1 MNIDKVTLLDKT
13 LTLCNVYGNN
23 LETVVYTQ
31 GVGISARLRIEK
43 LGYPSN
49 AKQYALSTY
58 SDLVVNR
65 IKDESHA
72 WKNDGRAGLIWLDD
86 LYEIT
91 KNLNHVQPIIDQA
104 DAFVDKNNPILDTN
118 IQVEDQFFVSAVLG
132 RAYKYTSKDIYLDF
146 MISHILDS
154 PLQREDGIYIHSKIA
169 EYPWG
174 RGNGFAIYGAVE
186 ALKYIPDNHVRK
198 QEVIQKHIKH
208 INSLKK
214 LQTENGAWR
223 QVIDNDESY
232 EELTATSMIGYG
244 VINDIMMGILP
255 KEYLEMVIKAWKFV
269 DSRVEDT
276 GIVHDSCTG
285 TGSLDSI
292 EEYLIRKRENG
303 FDNRGGSLSAWFLE
317 SLFEYVEDN
326 NE

>member
-91 KNLNHVQPIIDQA
+91 KNLNHVQPINDQA

-132 RAYKYTSKDIYLDF
+132 RAYKYT
-146 MISHILDS
+146 
-154 PLQREDGIYIHSKIA
+154 
-169 EYPWG
+169 
-174 RGNGFAIYGAVE
+174 
-186 ALKYIPDNHVRK
+186 
-198 QEVIQKHIKH
+198 
-208 INSLKK
+208 
-214 LQTENGAWR
+214 
-223 QVIDNDESY
+223 
-232 EELTATSMIGYG
+232 
-244 VINDIMMGILP
+244 
-255 KEYLEMVIKAWKFV
+255 
-269 DSRVEDT
+269 
-276 GIVHDSCTG
+276 
-285 TGSLDSI
+285 
-292 EEYLIRKRENG
+292 
-303 FDNRGGSLSAWFLE
+303 
-317 SLFEYVEDN
+317 
-326 NE
+326 

>member
-1 MNIDKVTLLDKT
+1 MNLDKVTLLDKT

-104 DAFVDKNNPILDTN
+104 DAFVDKNNPILDSN

-132 RAYKYTSKDIYLDF
+132 RAYKYTSNDIYLDF

-186 ALKYIPDNHVRK
+186 ALKYI
-198 QEVIQKHIKH
+198 IK
-208 INSLKK
+208 S
-214 LQTENGAWR
+214 
-223 QVIDNDESY
+223 
-232 EELTATSMIGYG
+232 
-244 VINDIMMGILP
+244 
-255 KEYLEMVIKAWKFV
+255 
-269 DSRVEDT
+269 
-276 GIVHDSCTG
+276 
-285 TGSLDSI
+285 
-292 EEYLIRKRENG
+292 G
-303 FDNRGGSLSAWFLE
+303 FFNK
-317 SLFEYVEDN
+317 
-326 NE
+326 